1 MLTHWGRVTHICV
14 DKLTIV
20 GSENGLAPI
29 RRQAIIWTNAGLL
42 SIGHLLTNFSE
53 ILIKLQQFTLK
64 KMHLKMSS
72 ANRRL
77 CCLGPNVLAQCGIVT
92 PYANSKLGHQVM
104 ARLLFVIKPSP
115 KVMLTDCQSDTWEQ
129 TKVKCKS
136 RYKLRDTIA
145 RFSFKKTH
153 LEISSAK
160 CRNTNTWLYAQAD
173 TITDKKECRLRLWNM
188 TVRST

>member
-1 MLTHWGRVTHICV
+1 MPSHYLNQCWI
-14 DKLTIV
+14 IV
-20 GSENGLAPI
+20 GP
-29 RRQAIIWTNAGLL
+29 
-42 SIGHLLTNFSE
+42 LLTNFSE
-53 ILIKLQQFTLK
+53 TLIKLQQFTLK

-72 ANRRL
+72 AKRRL
-77 CCLGPNVLAQCGIVT
+77 CCFGPNVLTQCGIVT

-104 ARLLFVIKPSP
+104 TRLLFVIKPSP

-129 TKVKCKS
+129 IKVKCKS

-160 CRNTNTWLYAQAD
+160 CRNTNTWLYAQS
-173 TITDKKECRLRLWNM
+173 DKKECRLRRLLIRKSVGYVYGIWQYE
-188 TVRST
+188 VLSIEKLFSE